1 MKLKLERPLVF
12 FDLETTGLNIS
23 KDQIV
28 EISLLKVFPDQTEI
42 SKTYRVKPDVKISD
56 EAFAIHGISNEDV
69 INEPN
74 FAQIGT
80 EIALFMQNCDIAG
93 YNSNKFDLP
102 LLMEEFLRVDI
113 NFDLRGIRFIDVQNI
128 FHKMEPRTL
137 SAAYKF
143 YCNSELENAHQAEAD
158 TIATYNVLKGQL
170 DLYEGQIYQD
180 KKNGNSVT
188 ISNDVKML
196 SNFTSDNRSVDFAG
210 HIVFDE
216 NDIEIFNFGKHKGKS
231 VKEIFTKEPAY
242 YDWMKKSD
250 FPRFTK
256 KVIDQIWTEMR
267 LTDLKNKLNS

>member
-1 MKLKLERPLVF
+1 MNLKLERPLVF

-28 EISLLKVFPDQTEI
+28 EISLLKVLPDQTEI

-74 FAQIGT
+74 FAQIGA
-80 EIALFMQNCDIAG
+80 EIALFLQNCDIAG

-102 LLMEEFLRVDI
+102 ILMEEFLRVDI

-137 SAAYKF
+137 TAAYKF
-143 YCNSELENAHQAEAD
+143 YCNAELENAHQAEAD
-158 TIATYNVLKGQL
+158 TKATYYVLKGQL
-170 DLYEGQIYQD
+170 DLYEGQTFQD
-180 KKNGNSVT
+180 KKTGNTIS
-188 ISNDVKML
+188 ISNDIKML
-196 SNFTSDNRSVDFAG
+196 SGFTTDNRSVDFAG
-210 HIVFDE
+210 HIVLDE

-231 VKEIFTKEPAY
+231 VREIFTKEPAY
-242 YDWMKKSD
+242 YDWMKKAD
-250 FPRFTK
+250 FPRYTK
-256 KVIDQIWTEMR
+256 KVIEQIWTAMKHEA
-267 LTDLKNKLNS
+267 LQNKFNF

>member
-143 YCNSELENAHQAEAD
+143 YCNAELENAHQAEAD

-231 VKEIFTKEPAY
+231 VKDVFIEEPAY
-242 YDWMKKSD
+242 YNWMKKSD

-256 KVIDQIWTEMR
+256 KVIDQIWTEMK
-267 LTDLKNKLNS
+267 LSDLKNKLNS

>member
-143 YCNSELENAHQAEAD
+143 YCNAELENAHQAEAD

-170 DLYEGQIYQD
+170 DLYEGQMYQD

-188 ISNDVKML
+188 FSNDVKML

-256 KVIDQIWTEMR
+256 KVIDQIWTEMK
-267 LTDLKNKLNS
+267 LSDLKNKLNS

>member
-102 LLMEEFLRVDI
+102 LLIEEFLRVDI

-143 YCNSELENAHQAEAD
+143 YCNAELENAHQAEAD

-256 KVIDQIWTEMR
+256 KVIDQIWTEMK
-267 LTDLKNKLNS
+267 LSDLKNKLNS

>member
-1 MKLKLERPLVF
+1 MNLKLERPLVF

-28 EISLLKVFPDQTEI
+28 EISLLKVFPDQTEM

-56 EAFAIHGISNEDV
+56 EAYAIHGISNEDV

-102 LLMEEFLRVDI
+102 LLMEEFLRVNI
-113 NFDLRGIRFIDVQNI
+113 NFDLIGVKFIDVQNI

-143 YCNSELENAHQAEAD
+143 YCNAELENAHQAEAD
-158 TIATYNVLKGQL
+158 TKATYNVLKGQL
-170 DLYEGQIYQD
+170 DLYEGQMYQD
-180 KKNGNSVT
+180 KKNGSSVA

-196 SNFTSDNRSVDFAG
+196 SYFTSDNRNVDFAG

-216 NDIEIFNFGKHKGKS
+216 NDIEIFNFGKYKGKS

-256 KVIDQIWTEMR
+256 KVIEQIWTEMK

>member
-1 MKLKLERPLVF
+1 MNLKLERPLVF

-28 EISLLKVFPDQTEI
+28 EISLLKVLPDQTEI

-102 LLMEEFLRVDI
+102 LLMEEFLRVNI
-113 NFDLRGIRFIDVQNI
+113 NFDLRGVKFIDVQNI

-143 YCNSELENAHQAEAD
+143 YCNAELENAHQAEAD
-158 TIATYNVLKGQL
+158 TNATYHVLKGQL
-170 DLYEGQIYQD
+170 DLYEGHTYQD
-180 KKNGNSVT
+180 KKNGTSVT
-188 ISNDVKML
+188 ITNDVKML
-196 SNFTSDNRSVDFAG
+196 SFFTSDNRSVDFAG

-231 VKEIFTKEPAY
+231 VREIFTKEPAY

-256 KVIDQIWTEMR
+256 KVIDQIWTEMK

>member
-28 EISLLKVFPDQTEI
+28 EISLLKVFPDQTEV

-143 YCNSELENAHQAEAD
+143 YCNAELENAHQAEAD

-256 KVIDQIWTEMR
+256 KVIDQIWTEMK
-267 LTDLKNKLNS
+267 LSDLKNKLNS

>member
-143 YCNSELENAHQAEAD
+143 YCNAELENAHQAEAD

-256 KVIDQIWTEMR
+256 KVIDQIWTEMK
-267 LTDLKNKLNS
+267 LSDLKNKLNS